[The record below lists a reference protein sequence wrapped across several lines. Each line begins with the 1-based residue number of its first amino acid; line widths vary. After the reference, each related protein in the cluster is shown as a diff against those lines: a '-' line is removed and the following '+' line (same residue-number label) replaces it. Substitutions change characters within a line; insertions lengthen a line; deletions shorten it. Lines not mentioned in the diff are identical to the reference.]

1 MSERIKMKD
10 LAEQA
15 GVSVA
20 TVSRVLKNQP
30 GASAKTRS
38 KVLSLK
44 RKLNYS
50 PSVSAQELAY
60 WRRGQDRDIGVVR
73 VFTRHMRDYGRGFY
87 VDINN
92 GLHLLND
99 FGYEIIQTQFVRDDL
114 EVCSAH
120 MLHDSIR
127 IDGVVFVGT
136 APRNAVEHYLERDVP
151 VVLADLE
158 SEDPRVP
165 WVVADSTIG
174 LHQLMCYLL
183 DNGHR
188 NIAYVHGALPT
199 YASRERFNTFRC
211 SLLDAQCDYRPEWVF
226 HVACSVEGAEQDWL
240 RLFGAHP
247 QFDFS
252 AVVCENDI
260 IALGLMRACRRTGV
274 SVPEQLSIAG
284 IDDTNA
290 CQYAPIPLTT
300 VHIPAFEIGQN
311 TAKLLCSLMR
321 RMPTPQGKFSVSTW
335 MIERESCRKLLKSDE
350 FFNHSPILIKE

>member
-1 MSERIKMKD
+1 MNERLKMKD
-10 LAEQA
+10 LAKQA
-15 GVSVA
+15 GVSIA

-38 KVLSLK
+38 LVLSLK
-44 RKLNYS
+44 QKLNYS

-60 WRRGQDRDIGVVR
+60 RRRGKDCDIGVVR
-73 VFTRHMRDYGRGFY
+73 VFTRHMRNYGRGFY

-99 FGYEIIQTQFVRDDL
+99 FGYEIIQTPFIRDDQ
-114 EVCSAH
+114 ESCSERI
-120 MLHDSIR
+120 LHDSLR

-136 APRNAVEHYLERDVP
+136 APRNAVEHYLERDIP

-158 SEDPRVP
+158 SENPRVP

-174 LHQLMCYLL
+174 LRQLMHYLL
-183 DNGHR
+183 NNGHR
-188 NIAYVHGALPT
+188 KIAYAHGALPT
-199 YASRERFNTFRC
+199 YAARERFDTFRC
-211 SLLDAQCDYRPEWVF
+211 TLLDAECDYCPEWVF
-226 HVACSVEGAEQDWL
+226 HVTCSVDGAEHDWL
-240 RLFGAHP
+240 QLFSKHP
-247 QFDFS
+247 HFDFS
-252 AVVCENDI
+252 AVICENDI
-260 IALGLMRACRRTGV
+260 IALGLMRACQKMGV
-274 SVPEQLSIAG
+274 LVPEQLSIAG

-335 MIERESCRKLLKSDE
+335 MVERESCRTV
-350 FFNHSPILIKE
+350 